1 MRKMPGGMF
10 TRFTIGQFAALHGI
24 NKKTLMWYDEVGLLH
39 PVEVGENGYRYYNY
53 YQSSTLETILQL
65 RDLGVSIPDVQAFL
79 RSRSP
84 AMLGGL
90 IEEKLTDL
98 DEQIRQLERTR
109 ADLLAKRA
117 ALHRLQHLDLDKIEL
132 TQLPEARLIAI
143 PVNKHTPPETAIEL
157 MLKQASR
164 QRLPRLYSG
173 VYGSMI
179 PVPHLRQG
187 RFYDYTAIFMEAPD
201 ADAPNVHICPAGA
214 YLRGWCKGSWD
225 LIPDQYRRM
234 LAYADA
240 HELELSGHSYERG
253 INERVIDNIDDYITQ
268 IDIQVKPKP

>member
-1 MRKMPGGMF
+1 MEKPNKLL
-10 TRFTIGQFAALHGI
+10 TIGQFAALHGI

-65 RDLGVSIPDVQAFL
+65 RDLGVSIPDVQGFL

-164 QRLPRLYSG
+164 QRLPRLC
-173 VYGSMI
+173 VKLPYGHGIAVNRFGKLSKQHLQI
-179 PVPHLRQG
+179 PVVHRQ
-187 RFYDYTAIFMEAPD
+187 FLP
-201 ADAPNVHICPAGA
+201 VV
-214 YLRGWCKGSWD
+214 L
-225 LIPDQYRRM
+225 
-234 LAYADA
+234 
-240 HELELSGHSYERG
+240 
-253 INERVIDNIDDYITQ
+253 TQ
-268 IDIQVKPKP
+268 KRSFF